1 MISDI
6 LSKES
11 VDSYFEAWKTNDK
24 DLFLSVFSDDAIW
37 EDPIGS
43 PPHSG
48 KAQIGEFWDQ
58 AHSDPNGTLNPKIN
72 RSVFIG
78 NEAMVSFTMEV
89 RGQSGGMN
97 LEVTDFFKVNSDGK
111 IILARAFWDA
121 SCITPVL

>member
-1 MISDI
+1 MH
-6 LSKES
+6 
-11 VDSYFEAWKTNDK
+11 FC
-24 DLFLSVFSDDAIW
+24 
-37 EDPIGS
+37 
-43 PPHSG
+43 
-48 KAQIGEFWDQ
+48 QIEKFWDQ
-58 AHSDPNGTLNPKIN
+58 AHSDPNGTLNPIIN

-97 LEVTDFFKVNSDGK
+97 LEVTDFFKVNSNGK